1 MPAARGKVAAALSGG
16 VDSSVAALLLREQ
29 GFAVSGFHLRL
40 VHNEDLGQGRES
52 RCCSLSDAEDARLA
66 AYHIGVPFYVFDLSE
81 DFRATVVRRFAEA
94 LSAGE
99 TPNPC
104 MDCNRFVKWGAL
116 GRRVRVLGF
125 DTLATGHY
133 ARVRFDL
140 PSGRWQLLRGRDAAK
155 DQSYFLSRLTQEQL
169 SRTLLP
175 LGELTKAEVRERA
188 ADAGLVTA
196 HKPDSQDLCFAPDGD
211 YAAFWQRVTGKSLE
225 PGNILDLKG
234 TIIGKHRGLPRYT
247 LGQHRGLGLPTEE
260 PLYVCGKDTA
270 ANTLTVGPPAA
281 LYARGLT
288 ARECAWGA
296 LPALT
301 APTRVEVQTRYR
313 QHPRPAL
320 ALPAGEN
327 AFRVVFDQPER
338 AVTPGQTV
346 VLYDGELVLA
356 AGTIDRPEA

>member
-1 MPAARGKVAAALSGG
+1 V
-16 VDSSVAALLLREQ
+16 
-29 GFAVSGFHLRL
+29 
-40 VHNEDLGQGRES
+40 
-52 RCCSLSDAEDARLA
+52 
-66 AYHIGVPFYVFDLSE
+66 
-81 DFRATVVRRFAEA
+81 EA
-94 LSAGE
+94 LDG
-99 TPNPC
+99 
-104 MDCNRFVKWGAL
+104 
-116 GRRVRVLGF
+116 
-125 DTLATGHY
+125 
-133 ARVRFDL
+133 L
-140 PSGRWQLLRGRDAAK
+140 P
-155 DQSYFLSRLTQEQL
+155 
-169 SRTLLP
+169 
-175 LGELTKAEVRERA
+175 
-188 ADAGLVTA
+188 A
-196 HKPDSQDLCFAPDGD
+196 HKLHCSVLAEEAVKAAVKD
-211 YAAFWQRVTGKSLE
+211 YYDKNGIAY
-225 PGNILDLKG
+225 GNILDLKG